1 MTAIPYI
8 LADGSY
14 DVALIMRSAHN
25 RARQPR
31 ADWQAPATYAQRLA
45 SAMEDFWVLA
55 KSRRLIWQMR
65 QIPRDDLATVFTPAV
80 LKRLAA

>member
-1 MTAIPYI
+1 MTPIPYI
-8 LADGSY
+8 NFDGSY
-14 DVALIMRSAHN
+14 DVAVIMRSAHN

-45 SAMEDFWVLA
+45 SALEDFWVLA
-55 KSRRLIWQMR
+55 KSRRLIWQIR
-65 QIPRDDLATVFTPAV
+65 QIPRDELAAVFTPTV